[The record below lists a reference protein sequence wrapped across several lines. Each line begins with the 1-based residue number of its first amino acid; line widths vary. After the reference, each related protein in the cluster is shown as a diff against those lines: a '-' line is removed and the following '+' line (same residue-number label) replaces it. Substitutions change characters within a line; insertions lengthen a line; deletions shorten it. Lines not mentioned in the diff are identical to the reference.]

1 MKTSII
7 ELKGLTKRYG
17 SINVVDHLD
26 LDIHKGEIFGLLGP
40 NGAGKTTTILMM
52 LGLIEPT
59 SGIAKVCGHNSISN
73 PINVKSKVGYMPD
86 NVGFYDHMTGLENLV
101 YIGQLN
107 GLSRMEAEKSA
118 ISTMKTVGL
127 DNALNTKTAAYS
139 RGMKQ
144 RLGLADVLIKEPEV
158 IIMDEPTLGIDPSG
172 VKDFL
177 KLIKTLSRQHGLTVL
192 LSSHHL
198 NQVQKICD
206 RVGIFV
212 KGKLLAQGNIEQ
224 LSEQLFSQTS
234 HQVSISLSEPVKL
247 TQEEEHALQQLAKV
261 EHIYKEENQIY
272 FNCKKTLTPNIVR
285 FLVER
290 NYNIIGV
297 HQKTYGL
304 EDIYQKYFE
313 NQHLNV

>member
-1 MKTSII
+1 METSII
-7 ELKGLTKRYG
+7 ELKGLTKSYG
-17 SINVVDHLD
+17 SNNVVDHLD
-26 LDIHKGEIFGLLGP
+26 LSINKGEIFGLLGP

-59 SGIAKVCGHNSISN
+59 SGIAKVCGYNATFS
-73 PINVKSKVGYMPD
+73 PIDIKSKVGYMPD
-86 NVGFYDHMTGLENLV
+86 SVGFYDDRTGLENLV

-107 GLSRMEAEKSA
+107 GLSRLEAEKSA
-118 ISTMKTVGL
+118 IRVMKTVGL
-127 DNALNTKTAAYS
+127 GNDLHTKTVAYS

-144 RLGLADVLIKEPEV
+144 RLGLADVLIKQPEV

-172 VKDFL
+172 VNDFL
-177 KLIKTLSRQHGLTVL
+177 NLIRTLSREYGLTVL

-212 KGKLLAQGNIEQ
+212 KGKLLALGNIEQ

-234 HQVSISLSEPVKL
+234 HQINITLDEPVSL
-247 TQEEEHALQQLAKV
+247 TKEDEQELLQLASLESV
-261 EHIYKEENQIY
+261 AKENNQILI
-272 FNCKKTLTPNIVR
+272 NCNKNLTPDIVR
-285 FLVER
+285 FMVKR

-297 HQKTYGL
+297 NQKTYGL